1 MQTKNLI
8 FVGHVCAAQTIFA
21 TSRTHLVQMFF
32 VLFERFWKN
41 GAFDLPKQ
49 MRPHRIVSD
58 KTLIASPTA
67 AFPVKTKS
75 GSFGS
80 RVGEECI
87 VMGFSSTA
95 NRWEFFE
102 RGAQKKRIY

>member
-58 KTLIASPTA
+58 KTLIASPMVA
-67 AFPVKTKS
+67 LPVQNKS
-75 GSFGS
+75 ESFGA
-80 RVGEECI
+80 RAVEECI
-87 VMGFSSTA
+87 AMGCPAMLTVGSFLSV
-95 NRWEFFE
+95 EL
-102 RGAQKKRIY
+102 K